1 MFCVSNLIINLRP
14 INVTK
19 PCLFLC
25 LFEIICW
32 KSNGH
37 KLPFSHSIQNSP
49 GQSKGN
55 VKVQECVLGKLYQT
69 PGGEALFF
77 KKKEFLRELALHTSY
92 GERWLRK
99 NPQIFQRRRLW
110 LCYGL
115 LEAEDIPF
123 CPPLCHKHF
132 VPPSNMIPLILDDF
146 DGEYLASYSTKND
159 SRKLRQFKPQPL
171 LTFIPKN
178 SRNHGLLIRRAYK
191 FNWCE

>member
-19 PCLFLC
+19 PCLFSC

-37 KLPFSHSIQNSP
+37 KLLFSHSIQNSP

-55 VKVQECVLGKLYQT
+55 VKSKNVCWVNSIKRLVEKL
-69 PGGEALFF
+69 LFL
-77 KKKEFLRELALHTSY
+77 KEEFLRELALHTSY
-92 GERWLRK
+92 GERCLRK
-99 NPQIFQRRRLW
+99 SPQIFQRRRLW

-146 DGEYLASYSTKND
+146 DGEYLYSIFYKKMQKTEAIQA
-159 SRKLRQFKPQPL
+159 RTF
-171 LTFIPKN
+171 TFIPKLKK
-178 SRNHGLLIRRAYK
+178 SHGLIRRAYK